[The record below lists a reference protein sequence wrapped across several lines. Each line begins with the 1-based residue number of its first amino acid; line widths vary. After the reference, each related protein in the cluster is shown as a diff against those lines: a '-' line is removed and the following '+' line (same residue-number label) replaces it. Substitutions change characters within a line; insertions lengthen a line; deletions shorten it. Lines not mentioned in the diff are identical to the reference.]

1 VGALE
6 NVETAFS
13 VITAATVGVAVPP
26 PVTGRRIRPEGLG
39 TIFASICF
47 ARATAV
53 LFILD
58 KDIACVLRAFRSMIV
73 GGAELMPATTNII
86 HPIPKQRTNMTK
98 ACSGIASFFI
108 K

>member
-1 VGALE
+1 VGGFE
-6 NVETAFS
+6 NVDTAFS

-26 PVTGRRIRPEGLG
+26 PVTGRRIRPDGLG

-53 LFILD
+53 LFILAI
-58 KDIACVLRAFRSMIV
+58 DISWVFRACRSMAV
-73 GGAELMPATTNII
+73 GGAELMPASTNII

-98 ACSGIASFFI
+98 ACSGTANFFI